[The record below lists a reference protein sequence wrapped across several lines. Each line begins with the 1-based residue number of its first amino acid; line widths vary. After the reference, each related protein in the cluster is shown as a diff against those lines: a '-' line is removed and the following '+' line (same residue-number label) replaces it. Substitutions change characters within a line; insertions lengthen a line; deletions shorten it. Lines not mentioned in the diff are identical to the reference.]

1 MEDDVEEAKPAKKI
15 VKDSKP
21 MTTGEKNKLMMS
33 YFTLL
38 THSLICVLLS
48 TAAALGIKSSY
59 ATSTNTVL
67 VGLYILL
74 FSLILFVYEILQ
86 VAPKCCNN
94 RLDSLDLLW
103 KKNFGFLYG
112 PLGRGAY
119 VLFVGT
125 LMFGISGG
133 LASGAGLVCIIWG
146 FILIFLSYKYKHLF
160 EEKQKFDPKA

>member
-1 MEDDVEEAKPAKKI
+1 
-15 VKDSKP
+15 

-33 YFTLL
+33 YFTLV

-74 FSLILFVYEILQ
+74 FSLILLVYEILQ
-86 VAPKCCNN
+86 VASKCCNN
-94 RLDSLDLLW
+94 RLDKLDLLW

-125 LMFGISGG
+125 LMFGISSG
-133 LASGAGLVCIIWG
+133 LATGAGLLCIIWG
-146 FILIFLSYKYKHLF
+146 IALIFLSYKFKHLF
-160 EEKQKFDPKA
+160 EEKQKFDPNG

>member
-1 MEDDVEEAKPAKKI
+1 
-15 VKDSKP
+15 

-33 YFTLL
+33 YFSLV

-67 VGLYILL
+67 VGLYVLL
-74 FSLILFVYEILQ
+74 FSLILFVYEVLQ
-86 VAPKCCNN
+86 VTGKWCNN
-94 RLDSLDLLW
+94 RLEMVDLIW

-125 LMFGISGG
+125 LMFGISTGI
-133 LASGAGLVCIIWG
+133 ATGAGLLCIIWG
-146 FILIFLSYKYKHLF
+146 MALIFLSCKYKHLF
-160 EEKQKFDPKA
+160 EEKQKFDPNG